1 MDGKTC
7 TGNHMMKIEKYVN
20 NKDNKDTEL
29 LCEGDNYLGNSEKS
43 FIAYFSRLIFY

>member
-1 MDGKTC
+1 
-7 TGNHMMKIEKYVN
+7 MMKIEKYVN

-43 FIAYFSRLIFY
+43 FIGYISRLIFYL

>member
-20 NKDNKDTEL
+20 NKDTEL

-43 FIAYFSRLIFY
+43 FIGYFSRLIFY